1 MVIPSENSEMSK
13 INNLKKYNLLFSK
26 NKNIIPKINIH
37 NIHNIKKYLVDKRC
51 NNKNIVT

>member
-26 NKNIIPKINIH
+26 NKNIIPKINMH
-37 NIHNIKKYLVDKRC
+37 NINNIKKYLVDKRC
-51 NNKNIVT
+51 NNKNIVK